1 MRALH
6 HGGARMGC
14 GSAMTSLFT
23 RNRLIG
29 LGLAAFIAVID
40 QFVKW
45 YGVGPLNLRVVRNIE
60 LLPFFDLTYLEN
72 RGISLG
78 LLQATNME
86 MRWIL
91 VGLTALIALVVLVWM
106 MREKVLGDII
116 GLAMILGGAIG
127 NIQDRY
133 TLGYVID
140 YADLHIGTFRPFLV
154 FNVADAAITIGV
166 VIILAR
172 SLFLSEKEEDTAVE
186 TVKNTDGANVPA
198 ENQ

>member
-6 HGGARMGC
+6 HGGARMRC
-14 GSAMTSLFT
+14 GSAMTGLFT

-45 YGVGPLNLRVVRNIE
+45 YVVGPLNLRVVRNIE

-198 ENQ
+198 ENE

>member
-1 MRALH
+1 MRAVH
-6 HGGARMGC
+6 HGGERMGC
-14 GSAMTSLFT
+14 GGAMTGLFT

-45 YGVGPLNLRVVRNIE
+45 YVVGPLNLRVVRNIE

-91 VGLTALIALVVLVWM
+91 VGLTALIALVVLVLM

-172 SLFLSEKEEDTAVE
+172 SLFLGEKEEDTAVK